1 MSPLVRPT
9 GQGSTTEPKPAIVL
23 VIAWAVIVVAL
34 GLPAI
39 KNGVFDALSTD
50 DAMRLVEV
58 RDLLAGQGWFD
69 LTQYRLD
76 PPGIA
81 MHWSRIVDAPLA
93 MLILLFRPLLGQ
105 HHAEALT
112 LVLWPSLL
120 VGAALWLAAAI
131 ASQAGVPADRP
142 RTRLAA
148 ILVAALSIPALIHFR
163 SGAIDHHNLQMVL
176 LLGFVLCVCDLEH
189 HPAKAALAGILAAL
203 SLSIGLEMLPAIAMA
218 SAAVVGL
225 LVWKGTDVLRPACAF
240 GAGLAVSSLLLALLL
255 LPINT
260 LFKPVCDTFGGPTLL
275 LCAGGGIALL
285 AVAGVSCLRE
295 DLWTR
300 LTASA
305 LAGALLM
312 GAFFKS
318 YPGCLASPYAQ
329 VDPLLVSFWLG
340 RVAETMP
347 ATEVAQLQPQ
357 KLLGY
362 YAFPLLT
369 LGLCVAAVIGCTPQT
384 RFRWIV
390 STVTLA
396 ALFAVSLWE
405 LRGAAAANIVAA
417 PLCVAAIVRLR
428 TDIVAGW
435 WLVRVALL
443 MSPATLGGIGLAVWP
458 ALAAGTAGPD
468 IAMPDL
474 AASCQTISSVAPLAG
489 LPPGRIMAPIDSG
502 PAILAATEHSV
513 FAGPYHRNNDGNLV
527 MVHTMI
533 ESPQAARNMLRA
545 RRVDYILTCNG
556 SVDQADLVR
565 LAPEGL
571 AAQLGR
577 GEAPDYLELVEAVS
591 RPGWTIWRVRR

>member
-1 MSPLVRPT
+1 MSTRVQPT

-23 VIAWAVIVVAL
+23 AVAWAIIVAAL
-34 GLPAI
+34 GWPAI
-39 KNGVFDALSTD
+39 KAGVFDALSTD

-93 MLILLFRPLLGQ
+93 VLILLFRPLLGQ

-120 VGAALWLAAAI
+120 MAAALWLAATI
-131 ASQAGVPADRP
+131 ASQASAPADRS
-142 RTRLAA
+142 RARLAA
-148 ILVAALSIPALIHFR
+148 ILVTALSIPALIHFR
-163 SGAIDHHNLQMVL
+163 AGAIDHHNLQMVL
-176 LLGFVLCVCDLEH
+176 LLGLVLCVSDSEH
-189 HPAKAALAGILAAL
+189 HTAKAALAGFLAAL

-218 SAAVVGL
+218 SMAVVGL

-240 GAGLAVSSLLLALLL
+240 GAGLTVSSLLLALLL
-255 LPINT
+255 LPMSS
-260 LFKPVCDTFGGPTLL
+260 LFNPVCDAFGGPILL

-285 AVAGVSCLRE
+285 AIAGASWLRQG
-295 DLWTR
+295 LWTR

-305 LAGALLM
+305 LAGALLL

-318 YPGCLASPYAQ
+318 YPGCVASPYAQ

-347 ATEVAQLQPQ
+347 VSEIAQLQPQ

-369 LGLCVAAVIGCTPQT
+369 LGLCVAAVIGCTPQS

-390 STVTLA
+390 STATLV
-396 ALFAVSLWE
+396 ALFGVSLWE

-428 TDIVAGW
+428 TEVVAGW
-435 WLVRVALL
+435 RLVRVALL
-443 MSPATLGGIGLAVWP
+443 VSPATLGGIGLAVWP
-458 ALAAGTAGPD
+458 ALAAGRAAPG

-474 AASCQTISSVAPLAG
+474 AASCQTISSAAPLAD
-489 LPPGRIMAPIDSG
+489 LPPGRMMAPIDSG
-502 PAILAATEHSV
+502 PAILAATKHSV

-527 MVHTMI
+527 MVHTMMDTP
-533 ESPQAARNMLRA
+533 EAAREVLRA
-545 RRVDYILTCNG
+545 RGVDYILTCNG
-556 SVDQADLVR
+556 SVDQEDLVR
-565 LAPEGL
+565 LTPEGL

-577 GEAPDYLELVEAVS
+577 GEAPDYLERLQAVS
-591 RPGWTIWRVRR
+591 KPGWTVWRVRK

>member
-1 MSPLVRPT
+1 MSPLVPPT
-9 GQGSTTEPKPAIVL
+9 GQGSTAAPKPAIVFM
-23 VIAWAVIVVAL
+23 IAWAVIVAAL

-39 KNGVFDALSTD
+39 KTGVFDALSTD

-105 HHAEALT
+105 HQAEALT

-120 VGAALWLAAAI
+120 IGAALWLAAAI
-131 ASQAGVPADRP
+131 ASQAGAPADRP

-148 ILVAALSIPALIHFR
+148 ILVTALAIPALIHFR
-163 SGAIDHHNLQMVL
+163 AGAIDHHNLQMVL
-176 LLGFVLCVCDLEH
+176 LLGFVLCVSDSEH
-189 HPAKAALAGILAAL
+189 HPAKAAMAGFLAAL
-203 SLSIGLEMLPAIAMA
+203 SLSIGLEMLPAIAVA
-218 SAAVVGL
+218 SAAVAAL
-225 LVWKGTDVLRPACAF
+225 LVWKGTDVLRPVCAF
-240 GAGLAVSSLLLALLL
+240 GASLTVSSLLLAQLL
-255 LPINT
+255 LPMGS
-260 LFKPVCDTFGGPTLL
+260 LFDPVCDAFGGPILL

-285 AVAGVSCLRE
+285 AVAGVSHLRQG
-295 DLWTR
+295 LWTR

-305 LAGALLM
+305 LAGTLVL

-318 YPGCLASPYAQ
+318 YPGCVASPYAQ

-347 ATEVAQLQPQ
+347 VSEVAQLQPQ

-362 YAFPLLT
+362 YAFPLLS
-369 LGLCVAAVIGCTPQT
+369 LGLCVAAMIGCRPQA

-390 STVTLA
+390 STITLA
-396 ALFAVSLWE
+396 ALFGVSLWE

-417 PLCVAAIVRLR
+417 PLCVAGIVRLR
-428 TDIVAGW
+428 TNVVVGW
-435 WLVRVALL
+435 RLVRVALL
-443 MSPATLGGIGLAVWP
+443 VSPATLGGIGLAVWP
-458 ALAAGTAGPD
+458 ALAARTAGPG
-468 IAMPDL
+468 IATPDL
-474 AASCQTISSVAPLAG
+474 GTSCQTISSVAPLAD
-489 LPPGRIMAPIDSG
+489 LPPGRVMAPIDSG

-527 MVHTMI
+527 MVHTMMDT
-533 ESPQAARNMLRA
+533 PQAARDMLLA
-545 RRVDYILTCNG
+545 RQIDYILTCNG
-556 SVDQADLVR
+556 SVDQQDLVR
-565 LAPEGL
+565 LAPGGL

-577 GEAPDYLELVEAVS
+577 GEAPDYLEPVQAVS
-591 RPGWTIWRVRR
+591 KPGWTVWRVRR

>member
-1 MSPLVRPT
+1 MSPLIPPT
-9 GQGSTTEPKPAIVL
+9 AQRSAAGPKPAIVL
-23 VIAWAVIVVAL
+23 TMAWAVIVVAL

-39 KNGVFDALSTD
+39 KTGVFDALSTD

-76 PPGIA
+76 PPGIV

-120 VGAALWLAAAI
+120 MGAALWLAATI
-131 ASQAGVPADRP
+131 ASQASAPADRP
-142 RTRLAA
+142 RTLLAT
-148 ILVAALSIPALIHFR
+148 ILVTALSIPALIHFR
-163 SGAIDHHNLQMVL
+163 AGAIDHHNLQIVL
-176 LLGFVLCVCDLEH
+176 LLGFVLCVSDLEH
-189 HPAKAALAGILAAL
+189 HAAKAALAGFLAAL
-203 SLSIGLEMLPAIAMA
+203 SLSVGLEMLPAIAVA

-225 LVWKGTDVLRPACAF
+225 LVWKGTEVLRPACAF
-240 GAGLAVSSLLLALLL
+240 GAGLAGSSLLLALLL
-255 LPINT
+255 LPIDS
-260 LFKPVCDTFGGPTLL
+260 LLRPVCDAFGGPILL

-285 AVAGVSCLRE
+285 AVAGVSRLRE
-295 DLWTR
+295 CLWTR

-305 LAGALLM
+305 LAGALLL

-318 YPGCLASPYAQ
+318 YPSCVASPYAQ

-347 ATEVAQLQPQ
+347 VTELTQMQPQ

-369 LGLCVAAVIGCTPQT
+369 LGLCVAAMIGCTPQT

-396 ALFAVSLWE
+396 ALFGESLWE

-417 PLCVAAIVRLR
+417 PLCVVGIARLR
-428 TDIVAGW
+428 TNVVAGW
-435 WLVRVALL
+435 RLVRVALL
-443 MSPATLGGIGLAVWP
+443 VSPATLGGIGFAVWP
-458 ALAAGTAGPD
+458 ALAAGTGGQE
-468 IAMPDL
+468 IALADP
-474 AASCQTISSVAPLAG
+474 AASCQTISSAAPLAD
-489 LPPGRIMAPIDSG
+489 LPPGRVMAPIDSG

-527 MVHTMI
+527 MVHTMAGTP
-533 ESPQAARNMLRA
+533 EAAREMLRA
-545 RRVDYILTCNG
+545 RQVDYILTCNR
-556 SVDQADLVR
+556 SFDQEDLVR
-565 LAPEGL
+565 IAPEGL
-571 AAQLGR
+571 AAHLGR
-577 GEAPDYLELVEAVS
+577 GEAPDYLEPVHAVS
-591 RPGWTIWRVRR
+591 KPGWIVWRVRR